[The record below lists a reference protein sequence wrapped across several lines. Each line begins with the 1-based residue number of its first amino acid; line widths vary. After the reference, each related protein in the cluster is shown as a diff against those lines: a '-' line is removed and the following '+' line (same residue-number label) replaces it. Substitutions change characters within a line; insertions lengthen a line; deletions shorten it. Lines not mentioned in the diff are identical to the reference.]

1 MPGGVRAEAIP
12 PPDAQYVRAMA
23 DVAEPL
29 DKGFAKIIGRS
40 RIERYLKSEDKV
52 KLEILRERIRNLT
65 AVNQFASVSIL
76 ASEGVRVQQQVLRH
90 LLFNVFFI
98 SQSMYPQMARNNPI
112 IKTETDDID
121 TINCG
126 AAAD

>member
-12 PPDAQYVRAMA
+12 PPDAQYARALS

-29 DKGFAKIIGRS
+29 DQGFAKILGRS
-40 RIERYLKSEDKV
+40 KIDRYIQSEDKS
-52 KLEILRERIRNLT
+52 KLAMLRERITNIT
-65 AVNQFASVSIL
+65 AVNQFASVLVL

-90 LLFNVFFI
+90 LLFNVFLI
-98 SQSMYPQMARNNPI
+98 SRSTHPQMARNNPI